1 MTARSPREPEI
12 DRLGREAF
20 INLFLASSRFTDQ
33 VESICKAEGITMSH
47 YVVLWVICL
56 SDERDGVPMRRI
68 ADGLLTR
75 ASDATRL
82 VDRLT
87 SAGHTERRNSEADR
101 RVVLVRPTRTGRTLF
116 QRITKAVKELHRE
129 QWSALSLAELRELRR
144 LLVKALWGG
153 ADVRDRH
160 PLETRPP
167 AAH

>member
-1 MTARSPREPEI
+1 MTARSAREPEM

-47 YVVLWVICL
+47 YIVLWVICL
-56 SDERDGVPMRRI
+56 SGEPDGVPMRRI
-68 ADGLLTR
+68 TDGLLTR

-101 RVVLVRPTRTGRTLF
+101 RVVLIRTTRTGRTLF
-116 QRITKAVKELHRE
+116 QRITKAVKALHRE
-129 QWSALSLAELRELRR
+129 QWSALSLTELRELRR
-144 LLVKALWGG
+144 LLLKALWGD

-167 AAH
+167 TTN